1 MLDVLEGDPD
11 DVASEVRMSAADF
24 VVVDA
29 VEPAFCGAGV
39 VEPVTCVGGGAV
51 LDGFV
56 ESDAPGAEEEEEAA
70 ADEEDCA
77 APSCRTSI
85 VLLIWGWSKSMNS
98 YAGLV
103 EICNPGSQLYLR
115 T

>member
-11 DVASEVRMSAADF
+11 DDGASEEGKSAADF
-24 VVVDA
+24 VMVGA
-29 VEPAFCGAGV
+29 VEPAFCD
-39 VEPVTCVGGGAV
+39 VGEAV

-56 ESDAPGAEEEEEAA
+56 ESDGPGAEEKEEEDAA
-70 ADEEDCA
+70 TDEEDCA

-98 YAGLV
+98 YAGLD
-103 EICNPGSQLYLR
+103 EICNPGSQMYLR
-115 T
+115 VT